1 MQTKPLRSNS
11 NRLRQCA
18 LPVAL
23 AGYKLVLR
31 VRIEIRVRRAHKFTH
46 CPDSRHKST
55 QNTVYTS
62 RDRRV
67 NQKSGCARLPRP
79 PNRTALATA
88 PCGSRAIPLRLFRP
102 MQILSRPLQHR
113 ISATWARSNRPKLR
127 ARPRWWSST
136 ACAAFG
142 AHTSFGAPRLLQR
155 FFLFFRG
162 FFAAAAALNP
172 PEALTVLAAT

>member
-18 LPVAL
+18 LAVAL

-46 CPDSRHKST
+46 CPDSRHKSI

-67 NQKSGCARLPRP
+67 NQKSAAAPACLDRP
-79 PNRTALATA
+79 TGRPSQPHRVDPALSHSDYFA
-88 PCGSRAIPLRLFRP
+88 PCRSYLALCSTASQPHGHAPTDLNFAPDLGGGLRLRALP
-102 MQILSRPLQHR
+102 
-113 ISATWARSNRPKLR
+113 SAPTLPS
-127 ARPRWWSST
+127 
-136 ACAAFG
+136 
-142 AHTSFGAPRLLQR
+142 APRASFSASSSSSEVSSLRPQH
-155 FFLFFRG
+155 
-162 FFAAAAALNP
+162 
-172 PEALTVLAAT
+172 